1 MFIKTG
7 LMSQFKTNKNG
18 FKSKVT
24 QKSPLKKKK
33 KKMEPSNQKA
43 KETFFHLYFKSV
55 YSFTSLRFSPAPS
68 Q

>member
-24 QKSPLKKKK
+24 QKSPLKKNKDG
-33 KKMEPSNQKA
+33 
-43 KETFFHLYFKSV
+43 TH
-55 YSFTSLRFSPAPS
+55 
-68 Q
+68 